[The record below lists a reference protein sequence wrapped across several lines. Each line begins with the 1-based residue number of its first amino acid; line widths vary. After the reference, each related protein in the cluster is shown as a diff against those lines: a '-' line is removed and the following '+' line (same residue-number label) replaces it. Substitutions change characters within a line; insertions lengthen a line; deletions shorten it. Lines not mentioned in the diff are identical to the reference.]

1 MSNLIIIIYLFVLIN
16 YCLVWYGCC
25 SVAYPTYL
33 SNRCTVELSVLTF
46 IYCWRGSSNWG
57 GINCPYSKK
66 HKHKAVEINLTIGC
80 VLEKAKVP
88 CQKMALRSHVK
99 LPASWDNLL
108 ELVNHNCN
116 YLHCVNKAQRTNKLH
131 HSLNMIRSSHSQ
143 ES

>member
-1 MSNLIIIIYLFVLIN
+1 MVGLAPCQLNGN
-16 YCLVWYGCC
+16 KEDK
-25 SVAYPTYL
+25 PTF
-33 SNRCTVELSVLTF
+33 TVEEEAATEVALIV
-46 IYCWRGSSNWG
+46 R
-57 GINCPYSKK
+57 SKK
-66 HKHKAVEINLTIGC
+66 HKHNAVEINLTIGC

-88 CQKMALRSHVK
+88 RHKMALRSHVK

-131 HSLNMIRSSHSQ
+131 HSPTMIRSSHSQ